1 MKKRQKEKRA
11 NLSPNKKLPCSNE
24 RLNYIIS
31 RSKMQIW

>member
-1 MKKRQKEKRA
+1 MKKRQKEKGLNRQV
-11 NLSPNKKLPCSNE
+11 KIPCSNE